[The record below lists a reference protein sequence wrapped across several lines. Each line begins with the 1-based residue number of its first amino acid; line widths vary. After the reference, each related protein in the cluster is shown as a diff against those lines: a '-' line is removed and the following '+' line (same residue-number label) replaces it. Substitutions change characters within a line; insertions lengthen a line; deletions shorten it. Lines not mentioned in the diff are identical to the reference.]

1 MATFSDAFYQQDN
14 KRCHKTQSITNYFLV
29 MAVTSLYWNVTQL
42 SCSFTGQALSRS
54 KWIKVGDTA
63 ILIGQA
69 CCWFFIRHI
78 SYIIRGTTAGMFS
91 NDGSFPL
98 CPTVLTSLQMSRT
111 SLSGIHPSSSVFSVL
126 WQAKMS
132 AVKKTFLVQSEE
144 TKSQCQERLKN
155 KTSFKM
161 ILELII
167 TLVQIYQFNRIE
179 NNSLKSLKTHDDFAV
194 VSGFSAFPNIE
205 IAYTLSSACKLSCR
219 LAC

>member
-1 MATFSDAFYQQDN
+1 MPQPVWILLLIMLIPSWLHFLMPFTN
-14 KRCHKTQSITNYFLV
+14 RITNY
-29 MAVTSLYWNVTQL
+29 VTKLKASQTIFWWWPWPHYTEMLH
-42 SCSFTGQALSRS
+42 SFTGLALSRS

-98 CPTVLTSLQMSRT
+98 CPTVLTSLQMSRI

-155 KTSFKM
+155 KTSFKI
-161 ILELII
+161 IL
-167 TLVQIYQFNRIE
+167 
-179 NNSLKSLKTHDDFAV
+179 
-194 VSGFSAFPNIE
+194 
-205 IAYTLSSACKLSCR
+205 
-219 LAC
+219 